1 MSDEHQPFIK
11 TPKQLIAVIVLSF
24 VIPIALI
31 IMMVSYVGTSKRDGA
46 GSDGLT
52 EEAIAQRIA
61 PVARF
66 ELVDAS
72 APKTLATGEEVYNT
86 QCAACH
92 AAGVAGAPKYGD
104 EAAWSARLGTG
115 YDALLQAALKGKGA
129 MAPQAGGAFGDFEI
143 GRAVVYMANAAGG
156 DLPEPSAPAEQA
168 AEADGETKPDAVAEA
183 TAKVSEAATAVG
195 NAASEK
201 VAEAAA
207 AGKEAAEKV
216 TEAAT
221 AAADKAGAAVAD
233 GTAKATAAG
242 AAVAAAAGSQDNAGA
257 APATAEHDL
266 AAGKKLYDGVCMA
279 CHVAGVAGAPKFGDK
294 AAWAGREEKGIDAL
308 AATVISGKGAMPPR
322 GGTAASDEE
331 IADAVAYMVAEL
343 K

>member
-115 YDALLQAALKGKGA
+115 YDALLQSALKGKGA

-233 GTAKATAAG
+233 G
-242 AAVAAAAGSQDNAGA
+242 SQDNAGA

>member
-1 MSDEHQPFIK
+1 
-11 TPKQLIAVIVLSF
+11 
-24 VIPIALI
+24 
-31 IMMVSYVGTSKRDGA
+31 
-46 GSDGLT
+46 
-52 EEAIAQRIA
+52 
-61 PVARF
+61 
-66 ELVDAS
+66 
-72 APKTLATGEEVYNT
+72 
-86 QCAACH
+86 
-92 AAGVAGAPKYGD
+92 
-104 EAAWSARLGTG
+104 
-115 YDALLQAALKGKGA
+115 

-233 GTAKATAAG
+233 ATAKATDAVKGTAAAAG